1 MLQEKVDTTRKKTK
15 TPEQALS
22 SLMRLC
28 ARMERCSADAMRL
41 MRGWQIEPAKAQEIL
56 QRLIK
61 DRFLDDRRYAEA
73 FVREKI
79 SLSSWGEY
87 KIKAALKRKSIPEEI
102 INDVLGS
109 MESLHDTERLKERLA
124 RKLRTVKYKN
134 AYDLRTKLI
143 RHGLSLG
150 FSMDDVIKT
159 TEEITKNLTTEQ
171 ECEEIF
177 F

>member
-1 MLQEKVDTTRKKTK
+1 
-15 TPEQALS
+15 
-22 SLMRLC
+22 
-28 ARMERCSADAMRL
+28 
-41 MRGWQIEPAKAQEIL
+41 
-56 QRLIK
+56 
-61 DRFLDDRRYAEA
+61 
-73 FVREKI
+73 
-79 SLSSWGEY
+79 
-87 KIKAALKRKSIPEEI
+87 
-102 INDVLGS
+102 